1 MTRSLDDWLAYAE
14 RVHLEEIELGLGR
27 VRSVASSL
35 GLLPLS
41 SRSVI
46 VAGTNGK
53 GTTVTTIE
61 SLLRAHGLR
70 TGASLSPHLH
80 HFGERAL
87 IDGQLPEDALLCRAF
102 DAVEAARGD
111 VPLTYFEYST
121 LVALWTFQEQAVDV
135 SVLEVGLGG
144 RLDAFNIV
152 DADVAVITS
161 IGLDHQTFLGDTVEA
176 IGAEKAG
183 VLRSDQ
189 RVVLGSEMPDSVWR
203 AVADTGCTVAARDRQ
218 FRLEGDVLDA
228 RGVPWPVPSEVRLT
242 GALPASN
249 LALGVVA
256 ASALAPKLQ
265 ADLCER
271 VANELT
277 MPGRME
283 CFEAAGRTLV
293 LDVAHNP
300 AGARFLNRVLDERK
314 LAPRV
319 AIYGALRDKPAP
331 EVQAAL
337 SDRDMRWM
345 LVPTEGPRGQDAA
358 ALSERVGRG
367 EPYADFVAAFHA
379 ACSATAPGD
388 VILAFG
394 SFSVVEAAHRW
405 MSSCATG

>member
-1 MTRSLDDWLAYAE
+1 MIRSLDDWLAHAE
-14 RVHLEEIELGLGR
+14 RVHLKEIELGLGR
-27 VRSVASSL
+27 VRSVAERL
-35 GLLPLS
+35 DLLPLP

-61 SLLRAHGLR
+61 ALLRAHGLR
-70 TGASLSPHLH
+70 TGASLSPHLS

-87 IDGQLPEDALLCRAF
+87 IDGGLPDDAALCRAF
-102 DAVEAARGD
+102 EAVEAARGE
-111 VPLTYFEYST
+111 VPLTYFEYAT
-121 LVALWTFQEQAVDV
+121 LVALWTFREHAVDV

-161 IGLDHQTFLGDTVEA
+161 IGLDHQAFLGDTLEA

-183 VLRSDQ
+183 VLRPGQ
-189 RVVLGSEMPDSVWR
+189 RVVLGADMPDSVWR
-203 AVADTGCTVAARDRQ
+203 AVEDVGCVAAARDRD
-218 FRLEGDVLDA
+218 FRLDGDVLDTQA
-228 RGVPWPVPSEVRLT
+228 VPWPVPSGVRLS
-242 GALPASN
+242 GALPSSN

-256 ASALAPKLQ
+256 ASALVADLQ
-265 ADLCER
+265 AGVCER
-271 VANELT
+271 VANGLS

-283 CFEAAGRTLV
+283 RFEVAGRVLV

-300 AGARFLNRVLDERK
+300 AGARFLDRVLSDRG
-314 LAPRV
+314 LSPRV
-319 AIYGALRDKPAP
+319 AIYGALTDKPAL
-331 EVQAAL
+331 EVQSTL
-337 SDRDMRWM
+337 SSRNMRWI
-345 LVPTEGPRGQDAA
+345 LVPTDGPRGQDAG
-358 ALSERVGRG
+358 ALAERLGGG
-367 EPYADFVAAFHA
+367 EICADFAGAFDA

-405 MSSCATG
+405 MSSCVTG